1 MFKILLQLILCWC
14 ILYIIASIFSFLG
27 GRLEN
32 SIKVNLKTFKEWYY
46 LNPDR
51 YTLGYHT
58 ILMIVKD
65 GEEKIQMCN
74 PLEQRKYVYFRN
86 SLKRKEDREYMN
98 QKHMR
103 VLETVQDDI
112 DALKKKVEKE
122 QQEAIQMQS
131 QIVTNLTIT
140 Q

>member
-74 PLEQRKYVYFRN
+74 PLEQRKYVYFRF
-86 SLKRKEDREYMN
+86 KRRISK
-98 QKHMR
+98 R
-103 VLETVQDDI
+103 VL
-112 DALKKKVEKE
+112 
-122 QQEAIQMQS
+122 
-131 QIVTNLTIT
+131 
-140 Q
+140 

>member
-14 ILYIIASIFSFLG
+14 ILYVIASIFSFLG